1 MKYTVSKSDIQGKG
15 LFAKQGYKKGEIIG
29 LSHVDNKPTGTIGK
43 YHNHS
48 DKPTAV
54 NIKKGNQR
62 FLIANTDIPAGV
74 EITTNYRRQPELE
87 QPEDFKKFQKGGEEN
102 CEDGR
107 CLETDQAQELL
118 DKADELRYKSLG
130 NTWDVTEKANPEN
143 QAPLNAKTIWEKKG
157 VKSLE
162 SRLGVPNPANCMWA
176 AGSGYQCVPEL
187 KGKLPLTP
195 FESNDKFINAVNKGT
210 TPFRR
215 VDVTQD
221 PNFATNDA
229 NILRPGDII
238 NMKGPKT
245 SHAMTFSHYR
255 EDGVPIF
262 LDSNGE
268 ASNMGWNQ
276 GLIPGMVPG
285 KNGVKGYVSR
295 LDPEAVYK
303 NEIKALEE
311 KARTNPT
318 YYEDGGSLE
327 LDLTPEQI
335 QEYAEGGYIIE
346 DISVP
351 TLNHFDN
358 GGEPKRKK
366 ERFVEGTYDPNETAG
381 YILTED
387 EVVVPGEA
395 SAWGK
400 ARTQYKKQHPEEKFI
415 ERKKKQYLKRNPGL
429 NKLYGVS
436 MNNFPEDV
444 ETNFRNEYDYKTN
457 TAVVK
462 KVGRKEGWNPN
473 KRDQYIDDLNDTQR
487 SIVADSK
494 YGSKLQAGY
503 WNRALAG
510 VQELGNTLLPGKPF
524 KYNIP
529 GLTKREQK
537 EIRNDDFGA
546 FEVFAPTDIPGV
558 VTANFLKNRGLTTG
572 SDYKD
577 LPALYSG
584 EKMSNVSDIE
594 AMAFNPLTYY
604 ELPALPGAAAK
615 MIRAGAKGLKA
626 LPGAVKASKESGL
639 LSNTYKINP
648 FAGRQGYKDVP
659 KELPGSPNT
668 AFFNDLPNSEIPQ
681 INPRTGLL
689 QVNNTTMLSSTLPRK
704 FVETHIPDFK
714 SAEGLSEDMLP
725 YLLPRE
731 ELMKRYPFDYMSKDE
746 LIGQSFKSGLR
757 KVEFPE
763 EIPASF
769 NTQEDIWARA
779 LGKPLPKR
787 VSRASQEPKIYYDL
801 NGDILDQ
808 PLKSGF
814 INPFEIADAIIPN
827 VDPFQVTQANSL
839 LDFSPLNFIPIGKQL
854 RTKGNA
860 YRKFGNTLKY
870 VQESK
875 SLSPKGGILP
885 RIGKKQ
891 IEAEGNWAALNEP
904 WEKYPG
910 AFTAEFDFK
919 APGSNLGYRNPS
931 NRAGVLITDADKKTL
946 PDIPLTDP
954 GLSFHRRLPFSN
966 RYIPIDKQKLLDN
979 KFQMATQGAHLQS
992 LAEKYGYGLAYAGL
1006 LGAMGNDE
1014 AIETYDKY
1022 TIDPVIKEAKKLL
1035 KLDSKKEKDGGVIE
1049 IELSDAE
1056 LEEYIQGGYI
1066 IEKIQ

>member
-1 MKYTVSKSDIQGKG
+1 
-15 LFAKQGYKKGEIIG
+15 
-29 LSHVDNKPTGTIGK
+29 
-43 YHNHS
+43 
-48 DKPTAV
+48 
-54 NIKKGNQR
+54 
-62 FLIANTDIPAGV
+62 
-74 EITTNYRRQPELE
+74 
-87 QPEDFKKFQKGGEEN
+87 
-102 CEDGR
+102 
-107 CLETDQAQELL
+107 
-118 DKADELRYKSLG
+118 
-130 NTWDVTEKANPEN
+130 
-143 QAPLNAKTIWEKKG
+143 
-157 VKSLE
+157 
-162 SRLGVPNPANCMWA
+162 
-176 AGSGYQCVPEL
+176 
-187 KGKLPLTP
+187 
-195 FESNDKFINAVNKGT
+195 
-210 TPFRR
+210 
-215 VDVTQD
+215 
-221 PNFATNDA
+221 
-229 NILRPGDII
+229 
-238 NMKGPKT
+238 
-245 SHAMTFSHYR
+245 
-255 EDGVPIF
+255 
-262 LDSNGE
+262 
-268 ASNMGWNQ
+268 MG
-276 GLIPGMVPG
+276 
-285 KNGVKGYVSR
+285 
-295 LDPEAVYK
+295 
-303 NEIKALEE
+303 
-311 KARTNPT
+311 
-318 YYEDGGSLE
+318 
-327 LDLTPEQI
+327 
-335 QEYAEGGYIIE
+335 
-346 DISVP
+346 
-351 TLNHFDN
+351 
-358 GGEPKRKK
+358 
-366 ERFVEGTYDPNETAG
+366 
-381 YILTED
+381 
-387 EVVVPGEA
+387 
-395 SAWGK
+395 
-400 ARTQYKKQHPEEKFI
+400 
-415 ERKKKQYLKRNPGL
+415 
-429 NKLYGVS
+429 
-436 MNNFPEDV
+436 
-444 ETNFRNEYDYKTN
+444 
-457 TAVVK
+457 
-462 KVGRKEGWNPN
+462 
-473 KRDQYIDDLNDTQR
+473 
-487 SIVADSK
+487 
-494 YGSKLQAGY
+494 
-503 WNRALAG
+503 
-510 VQELGNTLLPGKPF
+510 
-524 KYNIP
+524 
-529 GLTKREQK
+529 
-537 EIRNDDFGA
+537 
-546 FEVFAPTDIPGV
+546 
-558 VTANFLKNRGLTTG
+558 
-572 SDYKD
+572 
-577 LPALYSG
+577 
-584 EKMSNVSDIE
+584 NVSDIE

-615 MIRAGAKGLKA
+615 MVRAGAKGLKA

-639 LSNTYKINP
+639 LSNAYKLNP
-648 FAGRQGYKDVP
+648 KALKENPEMYLYRARPVGQDPDMNMAAVLKAKQDAGEELKWYQKNLLNTQTSPEILAREKYHGQWFEKDPSRLEFYLDPATRNFADSDDIEILRTKLLRSEADKFNVSQFDDAKVLSASPKTEFILPKSNISSAERFPESSWQQLIQEDKAFNTPHWFKGYKDVP

-689 QVNNTTMLSSTLPRK
+689 QVNNSAMLSTPLPRK

-714 SAEGLSEDMLP
+714 SAEGLSEDMMP

-839 LDFSPLNFIPIGKQL
+839 LDLSPLNFIPIGKQL

-931 NRAGVLITDADKKTL
+931 NRAGVLITDADGKTL